1 MIAKLVSKKDN
12 EIKNLIRY
20 LKEKIKIESGI
31 VEKLG
36 MNLYPPNTGRAD
48 TQESLNRN
56 VGKSRENRLFK
67 GVLEGF

>member
-36 MNLYPPNTGRAD
+36 MN
-48 TQESLNRN
+48 RN
-56 VGKSRENRLFK
+56 FEK
-67 GVLEGF
+67 

>member
-1 MIAKLVSKKDN
+1 MIAKLVSKKDD

-36 MNLYPPNTGRAD
+36 MN
-48 TQESLNRN
+48 RN
-56 VGKSRENRLFK
+56 FEK
-67 GVLEGF
+67 

>member
-1 MIAKLVSKKDN
+1 MIAKLVPKKDD

-36 MNLYPPNTGRAD
+36 MN
-48 TQESLNRN
+48 RN
-56 VGKSRENRLFK
+56 FEK
-67 GVLEGF
+67 

>member
-1 MIAKLVSKKDN
+1 MIAKLVSKKDD

-36 MNLYPPNTGRAD
+36 MNRD
-48 TQESLNRN
+48 FE
-56 VGKSRENRLFK
+56 K
-67 GVLEGF
+67 